1 MGAAESTEAAPPAES
16 AATPKVIQ
24 PTQTFP
30 SAMVIC
36 GPSGVGKGTLIK
48 QLMAGSDK
56 FGFSCSHTTRKP
68 REGEK
73 VHFSF
78 SLPQAHKPVLLA
90 ADRCLSAQEGTHYH
104 FVSREKFEKGIAD
117 GKFLEHATV
126 HGNLYGTSIR
136 AVQNVA
142 AAGKCCIL
150 DIDVQGARQVR
161 KQSNQIRA
169 IFVFLEPPSVEEL
182 EKRLRG
188 RGTESEDQIQ
198 TRLATAQAELNRQE
212 QLTSAP

>member
-1 MGAAESTEAAPPAES
+1 M
-16 AATPKVIQ
+16 
-24 PTQTFP
+24 
-30 SAMVIC
+30 
-36 GPSGVGKGTLIK
+36 
-48 QLMAGSDK
+48 
-56 FGFSCSHTTRKP
+56 
-68 REGEK
+68 
-73 VHFSF
+73 
-78 SLPQAHKPVLLA
+78 
-90 ADRCLSAQEGTHYH
+90 LSATLPDCYLPHSKSCFVHVQEGIHYH
-104 FVSREKFEKGIAD
+104 FVSKEKFEKGIAD

-142 AAGKCCIL
+142 ASGKCCIL

-169 IFVFLEPPSVEEL
+169 IFVFLKPPSLEEL

-198 TRLATAQAELNRQE
+198 TRLATTKGEMDR
-212 QLTSAP
+212 

>member
-1 MGAAESTEAAPPAES
+1 M
-16 AATPKVIQ
+16 
-24 PTQTFP
+24 
-30 SAMVIC
+30 
-36 GPSGVGKGTLIK
+36 
-48 QLMAGSDK
+48 
-56 FGFSCSHTTRKP
+56 H
-68 REGEK
+68 
-73 VHFSF
+73 
-78 SLPQAHKPVLLA
+78 
-90 ADRCLSAQEGTHYH
+90 AQEGIHYH

-142 AAGKCCIL
+142 ASGKCCIL

-161 KQSNQIRA
+161 KQNNQIRA
-169 IFVFLEPPSVEEL
+169 IFVFLKPPSLEEL

-198 TRLATAQAELNRQE
+198 TRLATTKGEMDR
-212 QLTSAP
+212 